1 MTYAEII
8 AAWNAQADAM
18 NQWSELSEQEKV
30 EWAWKYALE
39 RAANVCVNF
48 AQKAGLDAMG
58 AEEDGEEQTA
68 AGRREAAWMLS
79 NCAVAIRAMKDK
91 P

>member
-8 AAWNAQADAM
+8 AAWNLQADHM
-18 NQWSELSEQEKV
+18 NQWGALGEQEKV

-39 RAANVCVNF
+39 RAANVCVNL
-48 AQKAGLDAMG
+48 ARKAGLEAMG
-58 AEEDGEEQTA
+58 AEEDGEEQMA